1 MNQIR
6 IRSYFNF
13 IPDFYWKGLYFV
25 VAIIICL
32 IEAEGRSDFDI
43 YLMASK
49 DLIQQINPYSHS
61 YIDGYYYYY
70 SILFAYLIYPFS
82 FLGQYWRTFF
92 WLLFNAYLLYKVIQ
106 QVGEFLDIP
115 KLLSRESLV
124 FYALLLLFNVRTI
137 RENFHSAQVTILI
150 LFLMLYSL
158 KYLVENKIWL
168 SALLLGLAV
177 NIKLLALPV
186 VVYYFYRGKFKIVMY
201 VVLFVVSMYFLPL
214 LWMNSS
220 FYYECMQQ
228 WWMNINPNNDK
239 HLIDVEERS
248 FHSITTLISTLFLA
262 HPPDMYALPIRRYII
277 DLDIQE
283 VKLLIQIV
291 RVILISSVLMIVR
304 SFPFQKLENKHFLFF
319 EWSYVVALIPLVFP
333 HQQHY
338 AFLLQMPS
346 ISILLYLA
354 IHNRLNKIEMIGL
367 VILFLCFNLKV
378 LLGMWNEYYDHYKIL
393 TYGGLITLVLML
405 LVGKKKDEIGSSAEN
420 KKIT

>member
-1 MNQIR
+1 MNLIK
-6 IRSYFNF
+6 IPSYLNSTSV
-13 IPDFYWKGLYFV
+13 FYWKALYFI
-25 VAIIICL
+25 VAIIVCL

-49 DLIQQINPYSHS
+49 DLIQHINPYSHS

-70 SILFAYLIYPFS
+70 SMLFAYLIYPFS
-82 FLGQYWRTFF
+82 FLGYYWSTFF
-92 WLLFNAYLLYKVIQ
+92 WLLVNAYLLYKIIQ
-106 QVGEFLDIP
+106 QIAEFLGIS
-115 KLLSRESLV
+115 KSLNRKTFV
-124 FYALLLLFNVRTI
+124 FYALLLLFNIRTI

-158 KYLVENKIWL
+158 KYLVENRIWL
-168 SALLLGLAV
+168 SALLLALAV

-186 VVYYFYRGKFKIVMY
+186 VVYYFYRRQFKMVMY
-201 VVLFVVSMYFLPL
+201 VVLFVVAMYLLPL
-214 LWMNSS
+214 LWMSSS

-277 DLDIQE
+277 DLDVHQ
-283 VKLLIQIV
+283 VKLLIQLV
-291 RVILISSVLMIVR
+291 RMILISSVLWIIR
-304 SFPFQKLENKHFLFF
+304 AFPFQKIESKHYLFF
-319 EWSYVVALIPLVFP
+319 EWSYVVALIPLIFP

-338 AFLLQMPS
+338 AFLLHMPA
-346 ISILLYLA
+346 ISILLYVA
-354 IHNRLNKIEMIGL
+354 IHHRLNKIQMFGL
-367 VILFLCFNLKV
+367 VVLFLCFNLKI

-405 LVGKKKDEIGSSAEN
+405 LVDKERLNEQ
-420 KKIT
+420 